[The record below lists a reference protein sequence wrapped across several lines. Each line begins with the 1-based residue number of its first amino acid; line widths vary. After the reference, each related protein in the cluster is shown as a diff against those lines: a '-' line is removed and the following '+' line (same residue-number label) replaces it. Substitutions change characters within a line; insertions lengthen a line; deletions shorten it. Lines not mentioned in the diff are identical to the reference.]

1 MVGVHMYSANN
12 RDWTSLKSLLVFV
25 PLMVRKDMHVN
36 ELKGLSKINV
46 DTN

>member
-25 PLMVRKDMHVN
+25 LLMVRKDMHVN
-36 ELKGLSKINV
+36 EHKGLSKINV